1 MADKSKIERTGERPK
16 HWGLR
21 LDAFRKRYELSN
33 YALASLTG
41 NRISRSTFQ
50 RLCIGQHQKADGMVR
65 HIVAEYLRRFLIERG
80 VTPFQTEKEVCEV
93 VCDDNNQKEES
104 QPVLTQRTSLPK
116 PAQVFFGLKRDPF
129 TGDPRHRS
137 EVFTTPQMDRIAA
150 QLEDAVNYQNFVCL
164 IGDIGAGKS
173 MQKRRLVQTCLDS
186 NEKMRVLWPEFF
198 NMERVHAGSIS
209 SFVLREFGQRAPS
222 DLVARAGRM
231 KTLLASL
238 SEEGVSVALGFD
250 ECHRLHPNLL
260 TALKNFW
267 ELGSGGYD
275 RYLGLVLF
283 GQPRFELTLRQ
294 PEFREITE
302 RLDIIRMPT
311 LAKRDDAWNYITHR
325 VKIAGGNAEKL
336 FDKSSI
342 ESLSS
347 IAATPLALGNLA
359 NAALL
364 KAHELNEKK
373 VVKGILTA
381 AGLVEDRDEPG
392 VRGIRKRA

>member
-1 MADKSKIERTGERPK
+1 
-16 HWGLR
+16 
-21 LDAFRKRYELSN
+21 
-33 YALASLTG
+33 
-41 NRISRSTFQ
+41 
-50 RLCIGQHQKADGMVR
+50 
-65 HIVAEYLRRFLIERG
+65 
-80 VTPFQTEKEVCEV
+80 
-93 VCDDNNQKEES
+93 
-104 QPVLTQRTSLPK
+104 
-116 PAQVFFGLKRDPF
+116 
-129 TGDPRHRS
+129 
-137 EVFTTPQMDRIAA
+137 MDRIAA

-209 SFVLREFGQRAPS
+209 SFVLREFGQRAPG

-283 GQPRFELTLRQ
+283 GQPRFEMTLRQ

-311 LAKRDDAWNYITHR
+311 LAKRDDAWNYISHR
-325 VKIAGGNAEKL
+325 LKIAGGSADKL
-336 FDKSSI
+336 FERTAIDT
-342 ESLSS
+342 LAS

-364 KAHELNEKK
+364 KAHELNERK
-373 VVKGILTA
+373 VQKGILAA
-381 AGLVEDRDEPG
+381 AGLVASDGEPG